1 MRLSEDRHLV
11 FFHRFKESRLCFG
24 SRTVDFISQD
34 NIGKHRSLLE
44 FEVPY
49 TRPVCEDL
57 CSDDVR
63 RHEVWGELDPLE
75 TQAQRLAQRL
85 HHQGFA
91 QSWDA
96 LDQDMTTGKK
106 GG

>member
-1 MRLSEDRHLV
+1 MCLSEDRDLV
-11 FFHRFKESRLCFG
+11 FFHRFKEGRLRFG
-24 SRTVDFISQD
+24 SCTIDFISQD
-34 NIGKHRSLLE
+34 NIGEHRSLLE
-44 FEVPY
+44 FEVPC
-49 TRPVCEDL
+49 TRPVREYL
-57 CSDDVR
+57 CSNDVR
-63 RHEVWGELDPLE
+63 RHKVWGELNPLE
-75 TQAQRLAQRL
+75 TQAQRLTQRL